1 MYPPEETYT
10 AALQMS
16 IPALGY
22 SFSHIDSAE
31 SMPVQVTNTWI
42 GVYEPYTADF
52 LTERG
57 IPCFDARSM
66 LQLDPKSA
74 PAHICAL
81 HAACWIAL

>member
-1 MYPPEETYT
+1 M
-10 AALQMS
+10 
-16 IPALGY
+16 
-22 SFSHIDSAE
+22 
-31 SMPVQVTNTWI
+31 QVTNTWI

-74 PAHICAL
+74 PAHTSTRQKPDEMIS
-81 HAACWIAL
+81 